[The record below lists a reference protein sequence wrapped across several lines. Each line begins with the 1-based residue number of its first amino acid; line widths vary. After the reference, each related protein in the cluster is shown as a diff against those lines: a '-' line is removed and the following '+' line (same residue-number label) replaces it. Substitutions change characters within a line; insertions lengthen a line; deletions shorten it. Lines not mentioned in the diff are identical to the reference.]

1 MEIDYDAL
9 KMDNELLEDRNKY
22 FKAIGYLNYLSL
34 FSSPDAMCVSSILSA
49 YTQKP
54 TKLALK
60 SVTKV
65 FPYFLGT
72 SNKRLKIDLHIDA
85 FFKTT
90 KEKDLNSRS
99 GYIVFCNGNP
109 FTWYSKRQSLTSLST
124 EEAEV
129 SAANAGIRALPWL
142 RSLVPK
148 VYEDNAN
155 AVLWITDLDIKMYMI
170 NFEIKLALARECY
183 ENGILIIH
191 S

>member
-1 MEIDYDAL
+1 MRLVNLIGIHSKTYEACIE
-9 KMDNELLEDRNKY
+9 KCHQSFSLLSR
-22 FKAIGYLNYLSL
+22 
-34 FSSPDAMCVSSILSA
+34 
-49 YTQKP
+49 
-54 TKLALK
+54 
-60 SVTKV
+60 
-65 FPYFLGT
+65 T